1 MEVELFSVNVRR
13 IWVKI
18 YPICRSSKNGKRR
31 KIQTQC
37 WLLTHF
43 WMYYLKHKCRYLTE
57 KLLHA
62 GSSGAAL
69 KLCVESQT
77 WWKERLERGN
87 IGNYLWRQLAFA
99 TIVLFFR
106 SSQGLSWKTASAA
119 EMAAGEPSYNS
130 KTSVPFSSKF
140 LDLRLQTR
148 VMLLFWILPKCYT
161 FQRPSIAFLDMSIFH
176 TCPVSRNL
184 IIFMSKFCS
193 YRPQ

>member
-1 MEVELFSVNVRR
+1 
-13 IWVKI
+13 
-18 YPICRSSKNGKRR
+18 
-31 KIQTQC
+31 
-37 WLLTHF
+37 
-43 WMYYLKHKCRYLTE
+43 MYSLKDKCRYLTE

-106 SSQGLSWKTASAA
+106 SSQGLSWKTAPAA
-119 EMAAGEPSYNS
+119 EMAAREPSNNS
-130 KTSVPFSSKF
+130 KTSVPFSSSKF

-148 VMLLFWILPKCYT
+148 VMLLFWPLPKCYT
-161 FQRPSIAFLDMSIFH
+161 FQRPSITLLGMLISTLVQLVWTLPFLDRSSVLI
-176 TCPVSRNL
+176 VRNNL
-184 IIFMSKFCS
+184 FL
-193 YRPQ
+193 